1 MSEEKTNAR
10 VVVTGVDIPFGSLVT
25 LLIKISLASI
35 PAAIILSLLGLV
47 IAVLIS
53 FVFSGFGM
61 GLW

>member
-1 MSEEKTNAR
+1 MSEEKTYAR

-53 FVFSGFGM
+53 FVFSGFGL